1 MKWKWFILMAV
12 LLLVGCSEKAYEPK
26 EVNPETDICKV
37 CNMSIAHEDYAAQL
51 VFKNGD
57 YEMFDDI
64 GCLMEFL
71 EGTEESEVGAMFM
84 KDMTDNEWVDVK
96 TATYIYSKD
105 YWTPMNYGV
114 LAFKTKEEAEQYMAS
129 EGDGELLAFDDLKT
143 FNWGV
148 HH

>member
-1 MKWKWFILMAV
+1 MKWKWFILIAV
-12 LLLVGCSEKAYEPK
+12 LLLVGCSEKTYEPK

-84 KDMTDNEWVDVK
+84 KDMTDNEWIDVK

-129 EGDGELLAFDDLKT
+129 EGDGEILAFDDLTT

>member
-1 MKWKWFILMAV
+1 MKWKWFILIAV
-12 LLLVGCSEKAYEPK
+12 LLLVGCSEKTYEPK

-84 KDMTDNEWVDVK
+84 KDMTDNEWIDVK

-129 EGDGELLAFDDLKT
+129 EGDGEMLAFDDLKT